1 MKDSGNVHKKV
12 QEMCDCYTTTDPLK
26 EMSILK
32 NHPDTE
38 SAAIKWVALAALH
51 GVNSNAEK
59 ISISS
64 GEDGKTTVV
73 AEYRLAELPSPGD
86 EVGRK
91 VFETFKRLRISK
103 STRGKPLW
111 LWEFATA
118 VSNLI
123 LKSTRMTI
131 AGKSLSISRKDRRIG
146 SNPVLKLSHRPANTG
161 DFISIGVDPADNL
174 LNILLINFKALKCLK
189 QMADI

>member
-32 NHPDTE
+32 NDPDTE

-64 GEDGKTTVV
+64 GEDGKTTVLV
-73 AEYRLAELPSPGD
+73 EYRITELPSPGYD
-86 EVGRK
+86 VARKIFEAFRDITHINADKGR
-91 VFETFKRLRISK
+91 
-103 STRGKPLW
+103 
-111 LWEFATA
+111 TA
-118 VSNLI
+118 LALGIRDSSIDLNIKIKKKKGSNKI
-123 LKSTRMTI
+123 TI
-131 AGKSLSISRKDRRIG
+131 AF
-146 SNPVLKLSHRPANTG
+146 P
-161 DFISIGVDPADNL
+161 
-174 LNILLINFKALKCLK
+174 
-189 QMADI
+189 

>member
-32 NHPDTE
+32 NDPDTE

-91 VFETFKRLRISK
+91 VFETFREITHIEVDK
-103 STRGKPLW
+103 GK
-111 LWEFATA
+111 TA
-118 VSNLI
+118 MALGIRDS
-123 LKSTRMTI
+123 
-131 AGKSLSISRKDRRIG
+131 SIE
-146 SNPVLKLSHRPANTG
+146 
-161 DFISIGVDPADNL
+161 
-174 LNILLINFKALKCLK
+174 LNIEINKEDNCRKITIDFP
-189 QMADI
+189 